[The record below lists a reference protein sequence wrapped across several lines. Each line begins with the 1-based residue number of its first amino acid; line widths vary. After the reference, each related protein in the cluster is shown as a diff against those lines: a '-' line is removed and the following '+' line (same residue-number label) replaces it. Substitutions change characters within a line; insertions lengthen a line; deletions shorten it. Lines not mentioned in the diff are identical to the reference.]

1 MSYTPFLDDR
11 TLERLRLVADTP
23 DIRGTRYDIVRE
35 LARGGTGTVYEAFDR
50 ELQRSVALKVV
61 TSPETTPTATRRLE
75 EEARRLAQLEHA
87 GIVPVH
93 EMGTLPDG
101 RVFYAMKL
109 VRGKR
114 LDEVVVTST
123 RAELLRIFSRLCET
137 VAFAHANGIVHRDL
151 KPQNVMIGPFGE
163 VLVMDWSEVAGTPGY
178 MAPEQSTRDGVVD
191 ERTDIFGLGALL
203 RWMLYSS
210 AGSVPRAV
218 AAIAERAMLANSA
231 DRYPTV
237 EALAADVAAFVERR
251 RVSAYDEPLWER
263 AIRWVA
269 KYRTP
274 IVLVLAYLALRVA
287 LVLGRR

>member
-50 ELQRSVALKVV
+50 ELQRAVALKVV

-93 EMGTLPDG
+93 EIGTLPDG

-114 LDEVVVTST
+114 LDEVVLTST
-123 RAELLRIFSRLCET
+123 RAELLRIFSRLCDT

-151 KPQNVMIGPFGE
+151 KPQNVMVGPFGE
-163 VLVMDWSEVAGTPGY
+163 VLVMDWSEVAGTPGF
-178 MAPEQSTRDGVVD
+178 MAPEQSGRDGVVD

-218 AAIAERAMLANSA
+218 AAIAEKAMLANPA
-231 DRYPTV
+231 DRYPSV

-251 RVSAYDEPLWER
+251 RVTAYDEPLWER
-263 AIRWVA
+263 AIRFVV

-287 LVLGRR
+287 LVLARR